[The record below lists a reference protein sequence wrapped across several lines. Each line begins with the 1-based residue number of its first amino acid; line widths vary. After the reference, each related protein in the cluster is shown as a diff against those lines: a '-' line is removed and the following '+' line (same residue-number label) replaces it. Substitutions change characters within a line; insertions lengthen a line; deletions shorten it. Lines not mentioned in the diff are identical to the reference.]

1 MKLAFRH
8 SIALVGNL
16 EKSTQF
22 YKDLLGLTVDQA
34 YDTIVIFKE
43 GFAIHDAKL
52 YAGYAG

>member
-22 YKDLLGLTVDQA
+22 YKDLVGKKIYIDN
-34 YDTIVIFKE
+34 K
-43 GFAIHDAKL
+43 
-52 YAGYAG
+52 